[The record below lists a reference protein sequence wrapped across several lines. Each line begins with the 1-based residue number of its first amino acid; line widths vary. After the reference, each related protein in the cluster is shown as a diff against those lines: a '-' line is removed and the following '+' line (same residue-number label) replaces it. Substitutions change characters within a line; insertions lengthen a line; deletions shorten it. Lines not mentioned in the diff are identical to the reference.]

1 MEQATFKSHSA
12 LHAVLTRFDF
22 VEALNEVVEYTFK
35 KNKEAAFIVYGGKNY
50 YMVSEVTKSKNN
62 ARTLIPINLNTVRER
77 GLAMIVHS
85 HPMRTNEWVKHNLPA
100 KERTVPSAQDI
111 KTAENLE
118 MDYPGVVHMIVTPSD
133 EWDKDTG
140 LNIFIYRRKNTNQ
153 PNLHHQYMAEGGE
166 KNFTKSM
173 LMQVLANSGFGY
185 CETTS
190 NKNGHYELDLSAK
203 LINLFDDTSPATP
216 A

>member
-1 MEQATFKSHSA
+1 MEQATFHSHSA
-12 LHAVLTRFDF
+12 LHAVLTRPDF
-22 VEALNEVVEYTFK
+22 VEALNEVVAYTFK

-62 ARTLIPINLNTVRER
+62 ARTLIPINLNTARER
-77 GLAMIVHS
+77 GLAMIIHS
-85 HPMRTNEWVKHNLPA
+85 HPMRTNEWTANNLPS

-133 EWDKDTG
+133 EWDKDSG
-140 LNIFIYRRKNTNQ
+140 LNIFIYRRKNNQ
-153 PNLHHQYMAEGGE
+153 KPDLHHAYIFNGE
-166 KNFTKSM
+166 KNYTKSM
-173 LMQVLANSGFGY
+173 LLQVLANSGFGF

-190 NKNGHYELDLSAK
+190 NINGHYELDLSAK
-203 LINLFDDTSPATP
+203 LIQLFNDA
-216 A
+216 

>member
-1 MEQATFKSHSA
+1 MEQATFHSHSA
-12 LHAVLTRFDF
+12 LHAVLTRPDF
-22 VEALNEVVEYTFK
+22 VEALNEVVAYTFK

-62 ARTLIPINLNTVRER
+62 ARTLIPINLNTARER
-77 GLAMIVHS
+77 GLAMIIHS
-85 HPMRTNEWVKHNLPA
+85 HPMRTNEWTDNTLPS

-133 EWDKDTG
+133 EWSKDNG
-140 LNIFIYRRKNTNQ
+140 LNIFIYRRKNNQ
-153 PNLHHQYMAEGGE
+153 KPDLHHAYIVEGE
-166 KNFTKSM
+166 KNFSKSR
-173 LMQVLANSGFGY
+173 LMQVLASSGFGY

-203 LINLFDDTSPATP
+203 LIKLFSDTE
-216 A
+216 

>member
-1 MEQATFKSHSA
+1 MEQATFHSHSA
-12 LHAVLTRFDF
+12 LHAVLTRPDF
-22 VEALNEVVEYTFK
+22 VDALNQVVEYTSK

-62 ARTLIPINLNTVRER
+62 ARTLIPINLNTARER
-77 GLAMIVHS
+77 GLAMIIHS
-85 HPMRTNEWVKHNLPA
+85 HPMRTNEWTKHNLPA

-133 EWDKDTG
+133 EWDKDSG
-140 LNIFIYRRKNTNQ
+140 LNIFIYRRKNNQ
-153 PNLHHQYMAEGGE
+153 KPDLHHSYIVEGE

-173 LMQVLANSGFGY
+173 LMQVLAGSGFGY
-185 CETTS
+185 CDTTS

-203 LINLFDDTSPATP
+203 LIQLFNDSPQ
-216 A
+216 

>member
-1 MEQATFKSHSA
+1 MEQATFHSHSA
-12 LHAVLTRFDF
+12 LHAVLTRPDF
-22 VEALNEVVEYTFK
+22 VEALNEVVTYTFK
-35 KNKEAAFIVYGGKNY
+35 KNKESAFIVYGGVKH

-62 ARTLIPINLNTVRER
+62 ARTLIPINLNTARER

-85 HPMRTNEWVKHNLPA
+85 HPMRTNEWAEHNLPS
-100 KERTVPSAQDI
+100 KERTVPSSQDI

-133 EWDKDTG
+133 EWDKDSK
-140 LNIFIYRRKNTNQ
+140 LNIFIYRRKSTEQ
-153 PNLHHQYMAEGGE
+153 PNLHHSYIVEGE
-166 KNFTKSM
+166 KNYTKSM
-173 LMQVLANSGFGY
+173 LMQVLSSSGFGF

-203 LINLFDDTSPATP
+203 LIQLF
-216 A
+216 